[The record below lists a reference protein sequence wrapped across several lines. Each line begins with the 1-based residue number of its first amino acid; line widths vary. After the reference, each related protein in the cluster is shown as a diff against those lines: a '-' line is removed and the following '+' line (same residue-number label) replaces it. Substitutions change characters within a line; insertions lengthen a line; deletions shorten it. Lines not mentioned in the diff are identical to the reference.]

1 MSGSEPAADEMYCN
15 TCGEVIKKAAAV
27 CPECGV
33 SQSGGSPS
41 GGSGSDIPQSREY
54 ELQEVARQS
63 TGTIALAGFIFPPAA
78 YFMANRMGLAAI
90 CLFSANFL
98 FLGHLIT
105 PFHARG
111 MVKSARQQLESAG
124 SNW

>member
-1 MSGSEPAADEMYCN
+1 MSNSELAADEAYCSS
-15 TCGEVIKKAAAV
+15 CGEVIKAEAEV

-33 SQSGGSPS
+33 AQSDGSE
-41 GGSGSDIPQSREY
+41 SDIPQSREF
-54 ELQEVARQS
+54 ELQQVARQS
-63 TGTIALAGFIFPPAA
+63 TGTIALVGFIFPPAA
-78 YFMANRMGLAAI
+78 YFMANKTGLAVI
-90 CLFSANFL
+90 CFLTANFL

-111 MVKSARQQLESAG
+111 MVKGARQQLENAG